1 MTRIDTVDDLK
12 YTKRVHAK
20 CVPNP
25 RWLCNEVYEQLSGT
39 GGKFRIEMRHNVYNI
54 LSTEQ
59 IDLDKI
65 RRPSIFF

>member
-39 GGKFRIEMRHNVYNI
+39 GGKFRIEVGLGYG
-54 LSTEQ
+54 
-59 IDLDKI
+59 
-65 RRPSIFF
+65 